1 MKYIIYVMS
10 DKIVNFYDKL
20 GLNKN
25 SNLPATWDNHHIY
38 NNSMIICLGGTGS
51 GKSNALVNYIAR
63 SSGEFFKILICSFS
77 TTDEPLYNMLKEKDK
92 GVDLINNIDDV
103 PDLRTFDNKFKD
115 KPKLIVFDDFLNV
128 EKKKM
133 KPINDYLVAGRK
145 FGFTVWLM
153 SQDYVSVPKII
164 IRNINYFIL
173 FKIND
178 NVSINNIIRN
188 HNIGDVDPKIIR
200 RAYNICTETPP
211 NFFMIDLKTSDINE
225 RFRKNFLGMLDLK
238 TPPDEKIK
246 TNNKR
251 IVRKK
256 I

>member
-1 MKYIIYVMS
+1 MG

-20 GLNKN
+20 GINN
-25 SNLPATWDNHHIY
+25 NANLPTTWENHHIY

-51 GKSNALVNYIAR
+51 GKSNALLNYIAR
-63 SSGEFFKILICSFS
+63 SSGEFGKIIICSFS
-77 TTDEPLYNMLKEKDK
+77 TTDEPLYNLLKEKDK
-92 GVDLINNIDDV
+92 AVDLINDIEDV
-103 PDLRTFDNKFKD
+103 PDLKSFDNKYKD
-115 KPKLIVFDDFLNV
+115 IPKLIVFDDFLNV

-153 SQDYVSVPKII
+153 SQNYASVPKVI

-178 NVSINNIIRN
+178 NISINNIIRN
-188 HNIGDVDPKIIR
+188 HNIGEIDSSIIK

-211 NFFMIDLKTSDINE
+211 NFFMIDLKTSNEHE
-225 RFRKNFLGMLDLK
+225 RFRKNFLGFLNLK
-238 TPPDEKIK
+238 STPEKPQPK
-246 TNNKR
+246 TNKKKLL
-251 IVRKK
+251 IRKK